1 MQIKDVERL
10 TKLTQKAIRLY
21 ESKGLISAERSENGY
36 REYSVETVERLHTV
50 RLLRGA
56 GVSIPDIRLW
66 CDGVLSLRELLNK
79 RKHEIRG
86 ESAEIRT
93 RYELCER
100 MLAAYDGAAVTVD
113 DMLDEGESGAGEPVC
128 GDMLALGLDIGTTT
142 ISATV
147 IDLLGG
153 RQIETYNFLN
163 ESVIHTDEPYKRE
176 QDPAWILD
184 KSLRLLDSVISRY
197 PTVKCIGITGQQHGI
212 LYIDKEGKAVSPLYT
227 WQDGRAGQPNG
238 SGKTFVEEIKDLTGH
253 TIATGYG
260 FATHYAMQKIGGV
273 PSGAVSFCSI
283 MDYIAMVLTGRSK
296 PLVHPSVAA
305 SFGLYLVADNRFD
318 AEAVEKVNPCGLEI
332 PSLAEGEGVLGYHC
346 GIPVAYPIGDNQ
358 ADVFGSL
365 RNECESILVNY
376 GTGSQINA
384 VTDTPRVPPTLELRP
399 YMFGRYIQ
407 NGSALCGG
415 RAYAMLERFFRS
427 YLEACGISCGT
438 QYEVMNRIA
447 SLAGEDALGLAVD
460 TRFSGSRREPDVR
473 GSISGIDESNFTPR
487 HLIVGVLQGMADELY
502 RMFEDC
508 LPQHNGIMVAS
519 GNAVRKNPTF
529 RGILEK
535 TFGRSLYMLR
545 ADEEAAFGAALYAAV
560 ASETVDLKTA
570 KDCINY
576 SES

>member
-36 REYSVETVERLHTV
+36 REYSTETVERLHTI

-56 GVSIPDIRLW
+56 GVSIPDIRLF

-86 ESAEIRT
+86 ESEEIRA

-100 MLAAYDGAAVTVD
+100 MLSAYDGTAVTVEEVF
-113 DMLDEGESGAGEPVC
+113 DEGETCTADPVV

-142 ISATV
+142 VSATV
-147 IDLLGG
+147 IDLLEG

-163 ESVIHTDEPYKRE
+163 ESVIHTAEQYKRE

-184 KSLRLLDSVISRY
+184 KSLRLVDSIISRY

-212 LYIDKEGKAVSPLYT
+212 LYINKEGKAVSPLYT
-227 WQDGRAGQPNG
+227 WQDGRASQTGKNG
-238 SGKTFVEEIKDLTGH
+238 ISYVDEIKELTGCP
-253 TIATGYG
+253 IATGYG
-260 FATHYAMQKIGGV
+260 FATHYTLCKTDGV
-273 PSGAVSFCSI
+273 PSDAVTFCSM
-283 MDYIAMVLTGRSK
+283 MDYIAMVLTGRK
-296 PLVHPSVAA
+296 EPLIHPSIAA
-305 SFGLYLVADNRFD
+305 SFGLYSLAESKFN
-318 AEAVEKVNPCGLEI
+318 AEAIAKINLFGLNL
-332 PSLAEGEGVLGYHC
+332 PQLAEGEDVLGYYR

-365 RNECESILVNY
+365 RDECESILVNY

-384 VTDTPRVPPTLELRP
+384 VTETPEAPEALELRP

-415 RAYAMLERFFRS
+415 RAYALIERFFRN
-427 YLEACGISCGT
+427 YLEACGIPCT
-438 QYEVMNRIA
+438 AQYEQMNRIA
-447 SLAGEDALGLAVD
+447 ALASEDALGLSVD
-460 TRFSGSRREPDVR
+460 TRFSGSRSEPDVR
-473 GSISGIDESNFTPR
+473 GSITGIDDSNFTPR
-487 HLIVGVLQGMADELY
+487 HLIVGTLQGMADELY
-502 RMFEDC
+502 EMFADC
-508 LPQHNGIMVAS
+508 LPMHNGILVAS

-529 RGILEK
+529 RRILEK
-535 TFGRSLYMLR
+535 TFDRSLYMLR
-545 ADEEAAFGAALYAAV
+545 AEEEAAFGAALYAAV
-560 ASETVDLKTA
+560 ACGTVDLATA
-570 KDCINY
+570 KSCISY